1 MKDHVKQVEFIFSF
15 IHGNIVMYFETSE
28 SLKWII
34 NVMVRVKMNSSE
46 EPPPTFESPSVDGN
60 APTSTQ
66 PTNSSDQ

>member
-1 MKDHVKQVEFIFSF
+1 MKDHVKQVEVIFSF
-15 IHGNIVMYFETSE
+15 IHGNIVMHFKTSE

-66 PTNSSDQ
+66 PTISSDQ

>member
-1 MKDHVKQVEFIFSF
+1 MKDHVKQVEVIFSF
-15 IHGNIVMYFETSE
+15 IHGNIVMYFKTSE